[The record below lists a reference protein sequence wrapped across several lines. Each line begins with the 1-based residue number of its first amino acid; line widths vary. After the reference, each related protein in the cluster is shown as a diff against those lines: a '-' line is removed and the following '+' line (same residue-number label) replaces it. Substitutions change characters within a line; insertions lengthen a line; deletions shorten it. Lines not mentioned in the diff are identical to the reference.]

1 MATDEEFD
9 EAEQLRL
16 LALHSMVKRS
26 KPKSKPKNFKIKN
39 DETDDSDIVLLRAA
53 ALKTITHKSNT
64 QNRLL
69 VNENS
74 DPFQGKDVSGKR
86 SCEAS
91 PLRSKKHVIIQ
102 QNMSNEQLCNFT
114 NDPSI
119 ESYKKSLEH
128 IKKEQC
134 GQDKPEIKSKLVANN
149 NDNTKKIVR
158 NGSIQLSNLDSE
170 KVNETLVLHITFS
183 SSESDDSS
191 SECDTDN
198 VC

>member
-1 MATDEEFD
+1 MATDEEID

-26 KPKSKPKNFKIKN
+26 KPKSKPNNFNIKTN
-39 DETDDSDIVLLRAA
+39 ETDDSDIVLLRAA

-64 QNRLL
+64 QNSLL
-69 VNENS
+69 VNDDKDS
-74 DPFQGKDVSGKR
+74 FQDKYVSGKR
-86 SCEAS
+86 SCEVS
-91 PLRSKKHVIIQ
+91 PLRSKKHVKIE
-102 QNMSNEQLCNFT
+102 QNMINEQLYSFT

-119 ESYKKSLEH
+119 ESYKESLEH

-134 GQDKPEIKSKLVANN
+134 GQNKPEIKSKLVADNN
-149 NDNTKKIVR
+149 GNTKKIVR

-170 KVNETLVLHITFS
+170 KINETMVLHITFS

-191 SECDTDN
+191 SECDTNN